1 MLCLPILSNMNTEM
15 PLSKC
20 KENNHIL
27 IRIHGRKKYTYSGVD
42 ESSAMVCYCCLIRFT
57 MELMHL
63 ECHGKRMPKLFLLL
77 TEGVENGSLQPLH
90 ML

>member
-1 MLCLPILSNMNTEM
+1 MNTEM

-63 ECHGKRMPKLFLLL
+63 ECHGKRMPKLFFIANRRRGEWFSTTPPYAVKIQHL
-77 TEGVENGSLQPLH
+77 SI
-90 ML
+90 